1 MELEKNYYL
10 KPMKSLLF
18 TGYVL
23 AFLCFILEVGM
34 SPVVFPSAFKKA
46 TWVFRWIILPN
57 VINGVIIIAGKI
69 LIRFFEGHVIKQCYV
84 SAFSL
89 LGICSVI
96 ACHHYYFVPVQWIF
110 TVPILLTIQ
119 VMDKKL
125 NVLVSVFSFA
135 GLIMS
140 FIFRYID
147 PTEIRN
153 FFPDLVMGLIYV
165 TILALTSFKLIAYLQ
180 NQNMELKKSKE
191 DALKAN
197 SAKSDFLLNMSHEIR
212 TPINSILGMN
222 EMILRESKEDA
233 ICGYAENINSSGHT
247 LLSLI
252 NDILDLSKIEA
263 GKIEIIDNKYRI
275 EDIVR
280 ETVLMINER
289 IEKKNLEFEVD
300 VDENLPSC
308 LWGDASRIREIILNF
323 LTNAAKY
330 TREGKITYRVY
341 GKKSDGSMEMN
352 FSVKDTGPGIKE
364 EDLKKMFGR
373 FERFDIERNRN
384 IEGSGIGLRISK
396 QLALLM
402 GGDIDVRSVY
412 GQGSEF
418 ILVIKQKIIDSD
430 RVGKV
435 DYKKLIHHKEKK
447 YEVLFKAPEA
457 KILVVDDIELNLCV
471 IENLLKQTE
480 MKVCLAQSGDECI
493 KISQKEKFDLILI
506 DHMMPCMDGMETFKH
521 VKNDEKSLNKETP
534 CVMLTANAFNGARE
548 IYEKAGFV
556 DYITKPIDCEKLEGI
571 VGNLLPAEK
580 VKYNY

>member
-435 DYKKLIHHKEKK
+435 DYKKLINQDVSEDSS
-447 YEVLFKAPEA
+447 Y
-457 KILVVDDIELNLCV
+457 
-471 IENLLKQTE
+471 
-480 MKVCLAQSGDECI
+480 
-493 KISQKEKFDLILI
+493 
-506 DHMMPCMDGMETFKH
+506 
-521 VKNDEKSLNKETP
+521 
-534 CVMLTANAFNGARE
+534 
-548 IYEKAGFV
+548 FV
-556 DYITKPIDCEKLEGI
+556 
-571 VGNLLPAEK
+571 
-580 VKYNY
+580 